1 MTDVYVPRIWCMIGA
16 MKRMQIL
23 IDEELEEA
31 LAREARARGTSKSA
45 LVRQYVRER
54 LIQLPPLESDPLW
67 NMVGADEFDPESVD
81 EVVYE

>member
-1 MTDVYVPRIWCMIGA
+1 MIPT

-31 LAREARARGTSKSA
+31 LAREAHTRGTSKSA

-54 LIQLPPLESDPLW
+54 LARLPPLESDSLW
-67 NMVGADEFDPESVD
+67 AMVGADGFDPEPVD
-81 EVVYE
+81 EVVYG

>member
-1 MTDVYVPRIWCMIGA
+1 MIGG

-45 LVRQYVRER
+45 LVREYVRES
-54 LIQLPPLESDPLW
+54 LIRLPPLESDPLW
-67 NMVGADEFDPESVD
+67 TMVGADEFDPVPVD
-81 EVVYE
+81 EVVYG

>member
-1 MTDVYVPRIWCMIGA
+1 

-31 LAREARARGTSKSA
+31 LARAARAQGTSKSA

-54 LIQLPPLESDPLW
+54 LVELPPLESDPLW
-67 NMVGADEFDPESVD
+67 AMVGADSFEPEPID
-81 EVVYE
+81 DVVYR

>member
-1 MTDVYVPRIWCMIGA
+1 MMGN

-23 IDEELEEA
+23 IDEELAEA
-31 LAREARARGTSKSA
+31 LAREARAKGTSRSS

-54 LIQLPPLESDPLW
+54 LVRLPPLESDPLSS
-67 NMVGADEFDPESVD
+67 MVGTDDFDPEPVD